1 MITSLLAKIFGTA
14 NDRALK
20 NLQPFVDAINRL
32 ESRMQACSDERL
44 QEISKELRQRVAL
57 GESLDSILPEAYAV
71 AREASVRVFGMR
83 PFDVQLMGAIVL
95 HQGKISEMKT
105 GEGKTL
111 TATLPIYLN
120 ALSGKGAHLVTVNDY
135 LVKRD
140 SQWARPF
147 YEFLGV
153 SVAALTNDMHDHDR
167 KEAYKADILYAT
179 NNELGFD
186 YLRDNMK
193 FRYDD
198 YVQRPLN
205 FAIIDEC
212 DSILIDEARTPL
224 IISGGL
230 ESSSNLYQ
238 AAQRA
243 VASLER
249 GVDYELDE
257 KERSAM
263 LTEAGHDKIERRL
276 QVQNLYAIENINL
289 LHHVSQALKANVI
302 FKRDFDYVVRDGE
315 VLIVDEFTAVVL
327 SPMTFALPAAIQL

>member
-20 NLQPFVDAINRL
+20 HLQPLVDTINRL
-32 ESRMQACSDERL
+32 ESKMQACSDEQL
-44 QEISKELRQRVAL
+44 QELSKKLRERVAA
-57 GESLDSILPEAYAV
+57 GESLDSILPEAYAI
-71 AREASVRVFGMR
+71 AREASMRVFKMR

-111 TATLPIYLN
+111 TATLPLYLN

-140 SQWARPF
+140 SEWARPF

-167 KEAYKADILYAT
+167 KDAYNADILYAT

-224 IISGGL
+224 IISGGS

-238 AAQRA
+238 VAQRS
-243 VASLER
+243 VAKL
-249 GVDYELDE
+249 VMI
-257 KERSAM
+257 K
-263 LTEAGHDKIERRL
+263 
-276 QVQNLYAIENINL
+276 
-289 LHHVSQALKANVI
+289 
-302 FKRDFDYVVRDGE
+302 
-315 VLIVDEFTAVVL
+315 
-327 SPMTFALPAAIQL
+327 